1 MVSSYVEI
9 KSKSY
14 ITKNKS
20 AYWRCDGNTE
30 FEIKESDK
38 KERGTEIILH
48 INDVK
53 EYWSDCKIKY
63 EEVNKW
69 SSSLGVVCESCS
81 KLEKKRI
88 KINGA
93 RL

>member
-14 ITKNKS
+14 INKNKS

-38 KERGTEIILH
+38 KERGTEITLH
-48 INDVK
+48 INDDSK
-53 EYWSDCKIKY
+53 EFLD
-63 EEVNKW
+63 
-69 SSSLGVVCESCS
+69 ES
-81 KLEKKRI
+81 
-88 KINGA
+88 KINEILGKYCKFLPVEIKFGQKDESKEDGKA
-93 RL
+93 HEK